1 MEATFD
7 FERLGHANRLVH
19 KWIGKLNIPR
29 PQIYNF
35 VHNCKVGNLDYNLTE
50 EEAIDLLQDIDSFS
64 YIWEIENDLIK
75 NYEPMIYFV
84 AKKQKIQI
92 TDDIIS
98 KGFMAIRKSMYYYQA
113 LGSSFKSFCYQGIVT
128 AFKQVFD
135 SITLVDK
142 KTKNA
147 TDMSK
152 NDRNFTF
159 DCATSNE
166 DVINEKLKDLV
177 EAIDKAVVKGILS
190 DLEKNV
196 LMIRIVGCN
205 EIEDDWVNKFII
217 ENNLSCS
224 TSHVYKIFRNAA
236 GKVRN
241 YVLSQ

>member
-1 MEATFD
+1 
-7 FERLGHANRLVH
+7 
-19 KWIGKLNIPR
+19 
-29 PQIYNF
+29 
-35 VHNCKVGNLDYNLTE
+35 
-50 EEAIDLLQDIDSFS
+50 
-64 YIWEIENDLIK
+64 
-75 NYEPMIYFV
+75 
-84 AKKQKIQI
+84 
-92 TDDIIS
+92 
-98 KGFMAIRKSMYYYQA
+98 MYYYQA